1 MKKIPVWKNVVL
13 IVSTL
18 AILIVATFAWFYNGP
33 ESSLDDFST
42 DVRDAAFVQ
51 ISGDDGESWT
61 EKLNMD
67 LGVNKN
73 FKEISGNGD
82 SLYAPVYDV
91 VKNVNGGFSTQIVTF
106 EQENI
111 SEYYYEQIVDLRSN
125 LNQNVYLAAESY
137 VTAVDAVDGYID
149 GAIRVAFFEVDD
161 NGNET
166 LTCIWAPNST
176 VEYSAVTNS
185 FTREGNVEPY
195 YYYQKSLTP
204 VDIAEL
210 NESNADVAKISTE
223 GTDESGCGYNQEYLF
238 MWSSGQNLP
247 NDAPPVSKLDVSD
260 EDDLFYKKLKVRVW
274 LEGYDRECVSLL
286 NGQKF
291 TMSLQFIARK
301 GE

>member
-1 MKKIPVWKNVVL
+1 MKKIPVWKNVIL
-13 IVSTL
+13 IISTL
-18 AILIVATFAWFYNGP
+18 VILIIATFAWFYNGP

-42 DVRDAAFVQ
+42 DVRNAAFVQ
-51 ISGDDGESWT
+51 ISGDDGESWS

-82 SLYAPVYDV
+82 TLYAPVYDV

-111 SEYYYEQIVDLRSN
+111 SEYYYEQIFDLRSN
-125 LNQNVYLAAESY
+125 LNQKVYLSAESY
-137 VTAVDAVDGYID
+137 VTAVDADNGYID
-149 GAIRVAFFEVDD
+149 GAIRVAFFELDD

-176 VEYSAVTNS
+176 VEYSSVTNS
-185 FTREGNVEPY
+185 FTREGSVEPY

-204 VDIAEL
+204 VDISEL
-210 NESNADVAKISTE
+210 DESNADVAKISTE
-223 GTDESGCGYNQEYLF
+223 DTDESGCGYNQEHLF
-238 MWSSGQNLP
+238 MWSNGQSLP
-247 NDAPPVSKLDVSD
+247 DDAPPVSTFDVSD
-260 EDDLFYKKLKVRVW
+260 EDNLFYKKLKVRVW

-291 TMSLQFIARK
+291 TMSLQFIAKK